1 MNDKELFWF
10 LMKPHLEDN
19 LEYWSNQQPHTS
31 SGALEM
37 RNHWDIEYIMKDR
50 EFKGVGYDFTRWIT
64 NNNLFVM
71 PSNLLWVDNFSDR
84 GAINDGWVGDRW
96 ELLNL
101 PNPVHKIIILKKKES
116 INPSNCSILIYVIL
130 NKQIVLIEANCLK
143 PEKNYIGLPIDG
155 RKYKI
160 DRVETKSF
168 DNLEEDWHNI
178 SDGYGR
184 ISTFPKGEFE
194 YALVGVKKL
203 VLLNWLSG
211 SPFGGEK

>member
-19 LEYWSNQQPHTS
+19 LEYWSNQHPHNS
-31 SGALEM
+31 AWYLKN
-37 RNHWDIEYIMKDR
+37 RNHWGIEDIMKER

-64 NNNLFVM
+64 NNNLFIM
-71 PSNLLWVDNFSDR
+71 PNNLLWMDNFSGR
-84 GAINDGWVGDRW
+84 EVYDGWVGDRW

-101 PNPVHKIIILKKKES
+101 PNPIHKIIILKQKES
-116 INPSNCSILIYVIL
+116 INPSNCRIVIYVIL
-130 NKQIVLIEANCLK
+130 NKQIVLINANCLK

-160 DRVETKSF
+160 VTVTTKSF
-168 DNLEEDWHNI
+168 DNLEEDWYNI
-178 SDGYGR
+178 SDDFGR
-184 ISTFPKGEFE
+184 ISTFPKGEWE
-194 YALVGVKKL
+194 YALIGVKKL

-211 SPFGGEK
+211 SPFRGEK

>member
-19 LEYWSNQQPHTS
+19 LEYWSNQHPATS
-31 SGALEM
+31 SWALKT
-37 RNHWDIEYIMKDR
+37 RNHWDIEHIMTDR
-50 EFKGVGYDFTRWIT
+50 EFKGVGYDFTRWIQ

-71 PSNLLWVDNFSDR
+71 PSNLLWMDNFSDR
-84 GAINDGWVGDRW
+84 GLRAMDRW
-96 ELLNL
+96 EMLNL

-116 INPSNCSILIYVIL
+116 INSSNCRILIYVLL

-143 PEKNYIGLPIDG
+143 AEKNYIGLPIDG

-160 DRVETKSF
+160 NRVDTHSF
-168 DNLEEDWHNI
+168 DNLEEDWYNI
-178 SDGYGR
+178 SDGYGM

-211 SPFGGEK
+211 SPFRGEK

>member
-19 LEYWSNQQPHTS
+19 LEYWSNQHPHHS
-31 SGALEM
+31 SWALNN
-37 RNHWDIEYIMKDR
+37 RNNWDIEHIMTDR
-50 EFKGVGYDFTRWIT
+50 EYKGVGYDFTRWIR

-71 PSNLLWVDNFSDR
+71 PSNLLWMDNFSDR
-84 GAINDGWVGDRW
+84 GGASIDRW
-96 ELLNL
+96 EMLNL
-101 PNPVHKIIILKKKES
+101 PNPAHKIIIFKKKES
-116 INPSNCSILIYVIL
+116 INSSNCRILIYVIL
-130 NKQIVLIEANCLK
+130 NKQIVLIEAGCLK
-143 PEKNYIGLPIDG
+143 AEKNYIGLPIDG

-160 DRVETKSF
+160 SRVETYSF

-184 ISTFPKGEFE
+184 IFTFPKGEFE